1 MIYMEKKLKKEIL
14 ENYGFYI
21 LSIAILKH
29 QPMSTKKNQ
38 GKKTAVTGAKKT
50 GAAKTEKVEKTE
62 KKVVK
67 SKKQAPGESVG
78 FIYNGVLKAKHGY
91 LFCATVS
98 DADEMKRHTKETYS
112 EYFGDSFSVKYVK
125 CEDGNEA
132 LEKVLEKADEK
143 EYRAGEGRILSASV
157 DNMAVLLKEVTGA
170 ATAPSFTFGAK
181 PKKEATDKKKN
192 AKEDEEDD
200 ADEGDEEVDEE
211 DEAEGDEAEGD
222 EAEEEEEEEKPA
234 KKPAAKKPAAPAATK
249 KPAAKK
255 PGKK

>member
-1 MIYMEKKLKKEIL
+1 
-14 ENYGFYI
+14 
-21 LSIAILKH
+21 
-29 QPMSTKKNQ
+29 MSTKKNQ
-38 GKKTAVTGAKKT
+38 GKKTAAPVAKKT

-62 KKVVK
+62 KPEKKVAK
-67 SKKQAPGESVG
+67 TKKQAPGESVG
-78 FIYNGVLKAKHGY
+78 FIYDGALKAKHGY

-98 DADEMKRHTKETYS
+98 DVDKMKQHTKETYS

-143 EYRAGEGRILSASV
+143 EYRTGGGKILSASV
-157 DNMAVLLKEVTGA
+157 ENMAVLLKEVTGA
-170 ATAPSFTFGAK
+170 ATAPRFTFGAK
-181 PKKEATDKKKN
+181 PKKEASDKKKN
-192 AKEDEEDD
+192 AKKDDPDD

-211 DEAEGDEAEGD
+211 DEAEDEAEGDESEGD
-222 EAEEEEEEEKPA
+222 EAEEEEEEEEKPVA
-234 KKPAAKKPAAPAATK
+234 KKPATKKPAASAAAK